1 MMLSRTITHSLPRQA
16 QPATPLLLS
25 RLSDALPVRRE
36 VAPAD
41 RQRRN
46 ELFGATRAAAFAS
59 QSAAKLSPP
68 VALHRLEPSLAPA
81 QHDQSEDDFVKNALH
96 ALLHMNDGVS
106 KRIIT
111 QEELSRRLKSFQVLL
126 QEARQCI
133 EDCADSAESDDFDE
147 EAVTAMEAVE
157 EACSSFGEIID
168 DLEGA
173 EKLSDPYPFGVV
185 KRSDFVRLSQGMKVQ
200 KLKEELAMI
209 VREWRSP
216 PEMRPA
222 D

>member
-1 MMLSRTITHSLPRQA
+1 LTPSRCD
-16 QPATPLLLS
+16 PAALIGDSLLS
-25 RLSDALPVRRE
+25 IFVSFPPSNLEQHFCCILLFYKH
-36 VAPAD
+36 APK
-41 RQRRN
+41 N
-46 ELFGATRAAAFAS
+46 E
-59 QSAAKLSPP
+59 K
-68 VALHRLEPSLAPA
+68 
-81 QHDQSEDDFVKNALH
+81 
-96 ALLHMNDGVS
+96 
-106 KRIIT
+106 
-111 QEELSRRLKSFQVLL
+111 VLL